1 MLFNPMNYCVDIVI
15 CIDTTGSMQRT
26 VEQIKNICKTL
37 YPKLFDSFE
46 ENGKNLEALRVKI
59 IAFKDYEFDDD
70 PMITSDFF
78 NLSGDKTDQ
87 TQALVEFIENL
98 NVGGGGDIS
107 ENSLEALALA
117 MQSDWTQVGDKQR
130 HMILLYTDAPPKELG
145 KCANSPL
152 YPQGIPTSFE
162 EIYSE
167 WENQINLRS
176 KRLLIFAPKHETWEK
191 MIEWNFTFFTPTD
204 ESSVYSGIDE
214 EEQLYLIKA
223 MLGGLI

>member
-1 MLFNPMNYCVDIVI
+1 MIFNPMDYCVDIVI
-15 CIDTTGSMQRT
+15 CIDTTGSMQQT
-26 VEQIKNICKTL
+26 VEQIKNISKTL
-37 YPKLFDSFE
+37 YQKLFDSFE
-46 ENGKNLEALRVKI
+46 ENGKNLDKLRVKI

-70 PMITSDFF
+70 PMIISDFF
-78 NLSGDKTDQ
+78 HLSCDETDQ

-117 MQSDWTQVGDKQR
+117 MQSDWVQMGDKQR

-145 KCANSPL
+145 KCANLPL
-152 YPQGIPTSFE
+152 YPQGIPNSFE
-162 EIYSE
+162 ELYNE
-167 WENQINLRS
+167 WENQINFRS
-176 KRLLIFAPKHETWEK
+176 KRLLVVAPKHETWEK
-191 MIEWNFTFFTPTD
+191 MIEWNYTFFTPTD
-204 ESSVYSGIDE
+204 ANCILSGIDE